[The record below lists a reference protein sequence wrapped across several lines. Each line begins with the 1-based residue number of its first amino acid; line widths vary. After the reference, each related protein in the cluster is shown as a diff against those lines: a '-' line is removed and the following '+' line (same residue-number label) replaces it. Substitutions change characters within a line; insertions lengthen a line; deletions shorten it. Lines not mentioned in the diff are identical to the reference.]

1 GDLLHLV
8 LPSLTLGTIASAI
21 IARLTRSSML
31 EVLGQDYVR
40 TARAKGLAW
49 WGVVVRHALKNAL
62 IPVITIFGLQFG
74 NLLAGAVIVET
85 VFSRPGLGRLI
96 VGGLQAPGSRFLL
109 GSDQFGRAVASRA
122 LHGARLSLTVGLI
135 AVSIAVGLGTPVGL
149 LSGYY
154 GGRVDGFV
162 MRVVDVLLAF
172 PGILLA
178 LAIVSVLSPGLN
190 NVMIAVGLSAV
201 PNYARLI
208 RASTLSAREQLY
220 VEAARALGSRDLSI
234 VTRYILPNVVAPL
247 IVTATLGL
255 GTAILSAA
263 ALSFLGLGSQPPTAE
278 WGRMLAEGRDYLREA
293 WWISTF
299 PGLGIMLTVLAMN
312 LLGDGL
318 RDVLD
323 PRLKI

>member
-1 GDLLHLV
+1 M
-8 LPSLTLGTIASAI
+8 PSSIPASDSDSRPGALR
-21 IARLTRSSML
+21 RLTR
-31 EVLGQDYVR
+31 QR
-40 TARAKGLAW
+40 
-49 WGVVVRHALKNAL
+49 
-62 IPVITIFGLQFG
+62 
-74 NLLAGAVIVET
+74 GAVVGLVILT
-85 VFSRPGLGRLI
+85 VLASMAVAAPWLSPRDPIKTAPREA
-96 VGGLQAPGSRFLL
+96 LQAPGARFLL
-109 GSDQFGRAVASRA
+109 GSDQFGRDVASRA

-135 AVSIAVGLGTPVGL
+135 AVSIAIGLGTPVGL

-162 MRVVDVLLAF
+162 MRVIDVLLAF

-201 PNYARLI
+201 PNYARLV

-220 VEAARALGSRDLSI
+220 VEAARALGGRDLSI
-234 VTRYILPNVVAPL
+234 VARYILPNVVAPL

-263 ALSFLGLGSQPPTAE
+263 ALSFLGLGSQPPQPE
-278 WGRMLAEGRDYLREA
+278 WGRMLSEGRDYLREA
-293 WWISTF
+293 WWISTV
-299 PGLGIMLTVLAMN
+299 PGLGIMMTVLAMN

-323 PRLKI
+323 PRLKV

>member
-1 GDLLHLV
+1 M
-8 LPSLTLGTIASAI
+8 PSS
-21 IARLTRSSML
+21 
-31 EVLGQDYVR
+31 
-40 TARAKGLAW
+40 
-49 WGVVVRHALKNAL
+49 
-62 IPVITIFGLQFG
+62 IPESDSG
-74 NLLAGAVIVET
+74 
-85 VFSRPGLGRLI
+85 SRPGTLRRLLRQRGAVLGLAILAALALMALAAPWLSPRDPI
-96 VGGLQAPGSRFLL
+96 KTSPREALQPPGPRFLL
-109 GSDQFGRAVASRA
+109 GSDQYGRDVASRA

-135 AVSIAVGLGTPVGL
+135 SVSIAVGLGTPVGL
-149 LSGYY
+149 MSGYY

-201 PNYARLI
+201 PNYARLV
-208 RASTLSAREQLY
+208 RASVLSAREQLY

-234 VTRYILPNVVAPL
+234 VSRYILPNVVAPL
-247 IVTATLGL
+247 IVTGTLGL

-263 ALSFLGLGSQPPTAE
+263 ALSFLGLGSQPPQPE
-278 WGRMLAEGRDYLREA
+278 WGRMLSEGRDYLREA
-293 WWISTF
+293 WWISTV

>member
-1 GDLLHLV
+1 M
-8 LPSLTLGTIASAI
+8 PSSIPESGSDSRPGALR
-21 IARLTRSSML
+21 RLTR
-31 EVLGQDYVR
+31 QR
-40 TARAKGLAW
+40 
-49 WGVVVRHALKNAL
+49 
-62 IPVITIFGLQFG
+62 
-74 NLLAGAVIVET
+74 GAVVGLVILAALALMALAAPWLS
-85 VFSRPGLGRLI
+85 SRDPIKTAPREA
-96 VGGLQAPGSRFLL
+96 LQAPGARFLL
-109 GSDQFGRAVASRA
+109 GSDQFGRDVASRA

-135 AVSIAVGLGTPVGL
+135 SVSIAVGLGTPVGL

-154 GGRVDGFV
+154 GGRVDEFV

-201 PNYARLI
+201 PNYARLV
-208 RASTLSAREQLY
+208 RASVLSAREQLY

-234 VTRYILPNVVAPL
+234 VARYILPNVVAPL
-247 IVTATLGL
+247 IVTGTLGL

-263 ALSFLGLGSQPPTAE
+263 ALSFLGLGSQPPQPE
-278 WGRMLAEGRDYLREA
+278 WGRMLSEGRDYLREA
-293 WWISTF
+293 WWISAV

-323 PRLKI
+323 PRLKV